1 MKSTSRWIPRIA
13 AICLLL
19 FAFVLVAGCHNHPN
33 EKELKALEEA
43 KQAALSAE
51 AKAADCAKE
60 KASLEQ
66 QLTQQKQKVESL
78 KQEKAAVEKRLSA
91 WQ

>member
-13 AICLLL
+13 AVCLLL
-19 FAFVLVAGCHNHPN
+19 FAFVLVAGCRNHPN
-33 EKELKALEEA
+33 KKELKALEEA

-51 AKAADCAKE
+51 SKAADCAKE

-66 QLTQQKQKVESL
+66 QLAQQKQKVESL

>member
-13 AICLLL
+13 AVCLLL

-43 KQAALSAE
+43 KQAALAAE
-51 AKAADCAKE
+51 TKAADCAKE

-66 QLTQQKQKVESL
+66 QLAQQKQKVESL
-78 KQEKAAVEKRLSA
+78 KQEKAAVAKRLSE